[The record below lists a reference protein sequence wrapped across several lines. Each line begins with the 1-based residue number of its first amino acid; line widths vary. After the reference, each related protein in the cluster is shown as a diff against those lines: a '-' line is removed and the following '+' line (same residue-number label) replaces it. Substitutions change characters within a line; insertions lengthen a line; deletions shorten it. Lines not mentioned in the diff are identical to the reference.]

1 MSSREMRCAD
11 GAQARP
17 SEQLNLIGRSAA
29 APAPQR
35 RKVPVVLKA
44 LRQESG
50 AGLALLRE
58 LEREY
63 PRDSVRQLSEFFSQ
77 FNVPAG
83 TGRSRTVSL
92 RTLEQYHEVLQR
104 TLRDLADPAVNMRV
118 QNLTELSAKHVR
130 TATQIWVNRGCSASY
145 LASQN
150 TALRRL
156 AIWMGKSDAVPRLCD
171 LVADPMLYRR
181 SYSVLRSK
189 NWEKAGID
197 IEKVFTAMEAECE
210 ITGLQLRLILL
221 IGLSAREAVIFKPFA
236 ADRGDS
242 LFVSNGTKVGSARII
257 PVENALQR
265 DILERCKLVAKGNSR
280 GLVSPNPAKSL
291 RDSLARFYYLCE
303 KVGVTKKALGV
314 TAHGLRLTYA
324 ARKYEHYTGM
334 KSPVDGDG
342 EVGRES
348 DQSARQEMSEA
359 LGHSRKTMTGS
370 YLRAPTMISRARL
383 ANIRTLLDKL
393 QGDNALKTVVDN
405 ARVATLY
412 VVGHA
417 AQGRPVDGSIQLAFE
432 LLEPGRAD
440 SEEVAKAI
448 EGRVSKILRCMAIC
462 VPWDRLRDRPP
473 ETLELSQL
481 TRDVRSAAAPIATNS
496 SQALISK
503 N

>member
-1 MSSREMRCAD
+1 MNSSEMRGTE
-11 GAQARP
+11 GARARP
-17 SEQLNLIGRSAA
+17 PEQLDLIERSAA
-29 APAPQR
+29 APAPKR
-35 RKVPVVLKA
+35 RKEPSVLKA

-50 AGLALLRE
+50 TGLALLRKV
-58 LEREY
+58 ERAF
-63 PRDSVRQLSEFFSQ
+63 PGDPLRQLSEFFARFSLT
-77 FNVPAG
+77 AG
-83 TGRSRTVSL
+83 TGRSRPVSF
-92 RTLEQYHEVLQR
+92 RTMEQYQEVL
-104 TLRDLADPAVNMRV
+104 TKCLHDLADPTVNMKV
-118 QNLTELSAKHVR
+118 QNLTDLSAKHVR
-130 TATQIWVNRGCSASY
+130 AVTQIWVNRGCSASY

-156 AIWMGKSDAVPRLCD
+156 AIWMGKPDAVPRLCD

-181 SYSVLRSK
+181 SYSALTSK

-197 IEKVFTAMEAECE
+197 IEKVFTAMETECE
-210 ITGLQLRLILL
+210 ITGLQLRLILV

-242 LFVSNGTKVGSARII
+242 LSISNGTKSGRTRII
-257 PVENALQR
+257 PIENALQR
-265 DILERCKLVAKGNSR
+265 DILERCKVVAKGNSR

-291 RDSLARFYYLCE
+291 RDNLARFYYLCQ
-303 KVGVTKKALGV
+303 KVGITNKALGV

-324 ARKYEHYTGM
+324 ARKYDQYPRM
-334 KSPVDGDG
+334 KSPVKGDG

-348 DQSARQEMSEA
+348 VQSARQEMSEG

-370 YLRAPTMISRARL
+370 YLRTHTMISRARL
-383 ANIRTLLDKL
+383 ANMRTLQDKL

-405 ARVATLY
+405 ARVSTLY

-417 AQGRPVDGSIQLAFE
+417 AEGRPVDGSIQLAFE

-448 EGRVSKILRCMAIC
+448 EGRVSNILRCMTIC

-473 ETLELSQL
+473 QTLELSQL
-481 TRDVRSAAAPIATNS
+481 TRDVR
-496 SQALISK
+496 
-503 N
+503 